1 MGGGQMETP
10 VRGQAQPGQD
20 GRLAI
25 AAGTCKVAQNT
36 GWAKRVG
43 FYSIARAR
51 PCREGRCS
59 MTWHRLAAF
68 AATLD
73 PATLAAIGLA
83 GTHMWG
89 SMT

>member
-1 MGGGQMETP
+1 METP
-10 VRGQAQPGQD
+10 VRKEPQPGQD

-36 GWAKRVG
+36 RRAKRGDV
-43 FYSIARAR
+43 YSITRTR
-51 PCREGRCS
+51 PCREGRCGT
-59 MTWHRLAAF
+59 TWHRLAAF